1 MRKLIFALLALA
13 ATVATAADVVPM
25 DPTVRTGTL
34 ANGLTYYV
42 KQNNYPEHHADF
54 FIAQRVGSIQEEE
67 SQRGLAHFL
76 EHMCFNGTKHFPGN
90 SLIDYMEKNGV
101 KFGANLNAY
110 TSTDETVY
118 NISNV
123 PTGRQGL
130 LDSCMLVL
138 ADWGHDLLLKGKDI
152 DEERGVIEGEYRY
165 RSGANYRLMEKS
177 SADVYPGCLYGSR
190 MPIGLMS
197 VVKNFKHKELRN
209 YYKKWYHPSNQCV
222 IVVGDIDPDW
232 AVAKIHELF
241 GKVKNPKNAA
251 SVVKVEVPDNEQIIS
266 TVQTDSEQ
274 SMTSVRL
281 LFKHDDLAPE
291 LMGTTAFLRDD
302 YLKRVVCSMMTS
314 RFNDLKQDP
323 KAPFTHVG
331 VTDRNYII
339 SKTRNA
345 FQLIAMSKEGQGDQT
360 MQWLAREVNRASKY
374 GFTDGELRRARLNY
388 VSALDKLYRE
398 RDRYSNTTYAR
409 DFVRA
414 YLEGE
419 PLSTIEVY
427 RDLMMK
433 EIDGVTLD
441 EVNRYFNTLVSPTD
455 RNVVL
460 MTYAPEK
467 KGIIIPTR
475 QSLIDSFHAGRD
487 MAVEPYVDNVPE
499 GTLLTTEPVAGSVVS
514 VEPMQVF
521 GAELW
526 TLSNGMRAMVKK
538 STLKPDE
545 MVIAGAGPGGLSQN
559 YRGAEDG
566 PTFKVFGNVANT
578 MGYGQFSS
586 NNLKKALAGKEAS
599 MRTFV
604 SKTEEGF
611 QGTATRADMETAFQ
625 LLYLKMTS
633 PSKDEPA
640 FNAYLENTRSR
651 MANQMADPK
660 FGFADSL
667 FANVFN
673 HHPLGGERLSKNE
686 VGRVNLERVLE
697 VYRDRFADL
706 SDITLFIVGDFDTD
720 SLKLMLG
727 KYVASLPA
735 SVNGRMEHPR
745 DIGYRLY
752 DHHIDIRWTRK
763 MENPQDKVY
772 FFWTTQCEY
781 NMRNS
786 LLAKVTGQIFTSIF
800 RQHLREDRG
809 WTYHVD
815 THCSVVPDLN
825 GDDAPVI
832 FMPLNVTV
840 TAGKADE
847 TRQLI
852 TDDVNDVA
860 TNGITQE
867 QLDKVVKYLIK
878 VNVEDQEDNTYW
890 MSMMKYYNKF
900 GIDFHTD
907 YIKTLQGF
915 TPEDI
920 RQFVATYIAPAT
932 ILNLTMIAK

>member
-1 MRKLIFALLALA
+1 MKKLLITLLAIT
-13 ATVATAADVVPM
+13 ATMTHAADVIPM

-34 ANGLTYYV
+34 SNGLTYYV

-54 FIAQRVGSIQEEE
+54 FIAQRVGSIQEQDY
-67 SQRGLAHFL
+67 QRGLAHFL

-90 SLIDYMEKNGV
+90 TLIDYLERNGV

-138 ADWGHDLLLKGKDI
+138 SDWGHNLLLKGKDI

-165 RSGANYRLMEKS
+165 RSGANYRLIEKS
-177 SADVYPGCLYGSR
+177 SSDVYPDCLYGSR

-197 VVKNFKHKELRN
+197 VVKNFKHKELRD
-209 YYKKWYHPSNQCV
+209 YYKKWYHPSNQCI

-232 AVAKIHELF
+232 AVGKIQELF
-241 GKVKNPKNAA
+241 GKVKNPKNVAP
-251 SVVKVEVPDNEQIIS
+251 VVKVEVPDNEQIIS
-266 TVQTDSEQ
+266 TVQTDPEQ
-274 SMTSVRL
+274 TTTSVRL
-281 LFKHDDLAPE
+281 LFKHDDLPDE
-291 LMGTTAFLRDD
+291 LMSTTAFLRDD
-302 YLKRVVCSMMTS
+302 YIKHIVAAMMTS

-323 KAPFTHVG
+323 DAPFTHVG

-345 FQLIAMSKEGQGDQT
+345 FQLIAMSKEGQADMT
-360 MQWLAREVNRASKY
+360 MRWLAREVNRAAIH

-398 RDRYSNTTYAR
+398 RDRYSNTAIAR

-419 PLSTIEVY
+419 PVSTIEVY
-427 RDLMMK
+427 RDLMLR
-433 EIDGVTLD
+433 EIDQVTLD
-441 EVNRYFNTLVSPTD
+441 EVNRYYNSLISPSD

-467 KGIIIPTR
+467 LGAAIPTR
-475 QSLIDSFHAGRD
+475 QSLIDSFHAGRAMEVTAWVD
-487 MAVEPYVDNVPE
+487 SVNDGQLLTVEPD
-499 GTLLTTEPVAGSVVS
+499 AGSVVKT
-514 VEPMQVF
+514 ERMPVF
-521 GAELW
+521 DTELW
-526 TLSNGMRAMVKK
+526 TLSNGMRAMVKY
-538 STLKPDE
+538 STLKPGE
-545 MVIAGAGPGGLSQN
+545 VVIAGAGPGGLSQN
-559 YRGAEDG
+559 YRGAVDG
-566 PTFKVFGNVANT
+566 PTFKVFGNVAAT

-586 NNLKKALAGKEAS
+586 NDLKKALAGKEAS

-611 QGTATRADMETAFQ
+611 QGAATRADLETAFQ
-625 LLYLKMTS
+625 LLYLKLTS
-633 PSKDEPA
+633 PQKDEPA

-651 MANQMADPK
+651 LANQLADPK
-660 FGFADSL
+660 FEFADSL

-673 HHPLGGERLSKNE
+673 HHPLGGERLGKDE
-686 VGRVNLERVLE
+686 VDRVDLNRVLE

-706 SDITLFIVGDFDTD
+706 SDITLYIVGDFDTD
-720 SLKLMLG
+720 TLKQLLG
-727 KYVASLPA
+727 RYVASLPA
-735 SVNGRMEHPR
+735 RVDGRHEHPR

-752 DHHIDIRWTRK
+752 DHHIDTRWTRK

-772 FFWTTQCEY
+772 FFWTSECEY
-781 NMRNS
+781 NMRNA
-786 LLAKVTGQIFTSIF
+786 LLARVTGQIFTAIF

-815 THCSVVPDLN
+815 THCSVVPDQN

-847 TRQLI
+847 TRQII
-852 TDDVNDVA
+852 TNDVNDVA
-860 TNGITQE
+860 RNGVTQD
-867 QLDKVVKYLIK
+867 QLDKVVKYLCK
-878 VNVEDQEDNTYW
+878 VNDEDQQDNTYW
-890 MSMMKYYNKF
+890 MSMLKYYDKY
-900 GIDFHTD
+900 GIDFDTD
-907 YIKTLQGF
+907 YVKTLQSF

-920 RQFVATYIAPAT
+920 RQFVTTYIAPAT
-932 ILNLTMIAK
+932 ILNLTMTPE

>member
-1 MRKLIFALLALA
+1 MRKSIIALLALVA
-13 ATVATAADVVPM
+13 MTATAADVIPM

-34 ANGLTYYV
+34 DNGLTYYV
-42 KQNNYPEHHADF
+42 KHNNYPEHHADF

-67 SQRGLAHFL
+67 NQRGLAHFL

-90 SLIDYMEKNGV
+90 SLIDYLERNGV

-138 ADWGHDLLLKGKDI
+138 SDWGHDLLLRGKDI

-177 SADVYPGCLYGSR
+177 SPDVYPDCLYGAR

-197 VVKNFKHKELRN
+197 VVKNFKHKELRD
-209 YYKKWYHPSNQCV
+209 YYKKWYHPSNQCI

-232 AVAKIHELF
+232 AVAKIQELF
-241 GKVKNPKNAA
+241 GKVKNPKHAA
-251 SVVKVEVPDNEQIIS
+251 PVVRVEVPDNEQIIS
-266 TVQTDSEQ
+266 TVQTDPEQ
-274 SMTSVRL
+274 TTTSVRL
-281 LFKHDDLAPE
+281 LFKHDDLPSE
-291 LMGTTAFLRDD
+291 LMPTTAFLRDD
-302 YLKRVVCSMMTS
+302 YLKHVVAAMMTS
-314 RFNDLKQDP
+314 RFNDLKQDAE
-323 KAPFTHVG
+323 APFTHVG
-331 VTDRNYII
+331 VTDRNFII
-339 SKTRNA
+339 SKSRNA
-345 FQLIAMSKEGQGDQT
+345 FQLIATSKEGQADRT
-360 MQWLAREVNRASKY
+360 MQWLAREVQRASRF

-398 RDRYSNTTYAR
+398 RDRYSNTTLAR

-427 RDLMMK
+427 HDLMLK
-433 EIDGVTLD
+433 EIDQVTLD

-467 KGIIIPTR
+467 QGVAIPTR
-475 QSLIDSFHAGRD
+475 RSLIDSFHEGRSMQVTAWVD
-487 MAVEPYVDNVPE
+487 SVQYDRLLTVEPLE
-499 GTLLTTEPVAGSVVS
+499 GSVVK
-514 VEPMQVF
+514 VEPMPVF

-538 STLKPDE
+538 TNLKQDE
-545 MVIAGAGPGGLSQN
+545 VVIAGAGPGGLSQN
-559 YRGAEDG
+559 YRGAQDG
-566 PTFKVFGNVANT
+566 PSFKVFGNVAAT
-578 MGYGQFSS
+578 LGFGQFSS
-586 NNLKKALAGKEAS
+586 NDLKKVLAGKNAT

-611 QGTATRADMETAFQ
+611 QGTATRADLETAFQ
-625 LLYLKMTS
+625 LLYLKLTS
-633 PSKDEPA
+633 PQQDVPA
-640 FNAYLENTRSR
+640 FKAYLENNRSR
-651 MANQMADPK
+651 IANQMADPK
-660 FGFADSL
+660 FEFADSL

-673 HHPLGGERLSKNE
+673 HHPLGGERLGKDE
-686 VGRVNLERVLE
+686 VDRVDLDRVLE
-697 VYRDRFADL
+697 VYRDRFADM
-706 SDITLFIVGDFDTD
+706 SDVTLFIVGDFDTD
-720 SLKLMLG
+720 TLRRLLG
-727 KYVASLPA
+727 RYVASLPA
-735 SVNGRMEHPR
+735 SSDGRQERPR
-745 DIGYRLY
+745 DIGYRLF
-752 DHHIDIRWTRK
+752 DHHIDTRWTRK

-772 FFWTTQCEY
+772 FFWTAQCDY
-781 NMRNS
+781 NMRNA
-786 LLAKVTGQIFTSIF
+786 LLARVTGQIFSAIF

-815 THCSVVPDLN
+815 THCSVVPDQN

-847 TRQLI
+847 TRQII

-860 TNGITQE
+860 VHGVTAE
-867 QLDKVVKYLIK
+867 QLDKVVKYLCK
-878 VNVEDQEDNTYW
+878 VNAEDRQDNTYW
-890 MSMMKYYNKF
+890 MSMMKYYDKF
-900 GIDFHTD
+900 GIDFDTD
-907 YIKTLQGF
+907 YVKTLQSF
-915 TPEDI
+915 TPDDI
-920 RQFVATYIAPAT
+920 RRFVATYIAPAT
-932 ILNLTMIAK
+932 ILNLTMTPE